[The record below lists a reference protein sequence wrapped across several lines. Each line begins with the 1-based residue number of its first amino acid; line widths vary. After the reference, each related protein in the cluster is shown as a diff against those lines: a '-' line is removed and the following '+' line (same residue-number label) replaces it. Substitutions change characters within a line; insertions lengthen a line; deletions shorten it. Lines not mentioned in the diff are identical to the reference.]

1 MLDSLQIETMEPTR
15 PQFYPNT
22 LQPTAI
28 NKENLE
34 LILREL
40 QLAIKNSVNIISKN
54 VQRPTDPSSY
64 GNIYSGIPGIV
75 LTLLRLERQ
84 KSCLQLKDGQ
94 ETNSYG
100 QIAFDL
106 IMSTP
111 TADISLVDGRISPI
125 GSALGPVLM
134 RILAFCENHNL
145 QLGKDMPDMTEDFS
159 IFNKAIEKGTIHGHL
174 VPFPGY
180 KPIGGDEV
188 LFGRAGL
195 LWAILTIEKHCLTE
209 KTRQSVLSHLEPA
222 LECVPKLVEAIIS
235 AGKQGS
241 QDFVK
246 LYGAKD
252 AMPLMYQW
260 MEGHYALG
268 AVHGTTGILTMLL
281 SCNLTDDQLE
291 LITETV
297 TGLCRVCIEQEGHF
311 PMCIPERS
319 AAPSRTSPF
328 VQMCHG
334 PPGLLI
340 LLNLVYQN
348 TSLLKRFWTPEWE
361 LALHLGTEKIWEEG
375 LLSKGASFCHGHTG
389 NAWPLIY
396 LHNTYEYNF
405 GQQQRAKQRR
415 STALGEKLNKEAP
428 LNSNFFLSR
437 ALPFMMLA
445 RESPPYSQQ
454 VDIKVSFDFR
464 APDRPYSFGE
474 GLTGQVSAWAETCAV
489 IKARLRKMEL
499 ESGNGEGRGG
509 LELEDDQFI
518 ESSLQQLGLFG
529 FAVNGPNTNQLSFGS
544 SLCQE

>member
-1 MLDSLQIETMEPTR
+1 MESAR

-22 LQPTAI
+22 LQPTDI
-28 NKENLE
+28 TKENLS
-34 LILREL
+34 LILKEL
-40 QLAIKNSVNIISKN
+40 QLAIKNGVDIISKN

-64 GNIYSGIPGIV
+64 GNIYSGIPGII

-84 KSCLQLKDGQ
+84 KSCLQQTTDHEDNK
-94 ETNSYG
+94 SYSK
-100 QIAFDL
+100 IAFDL

-111 TADISLVDGRISPI
+111 TANIDLVDGRMSPI
-125 GSALGPVLM
+125 GSALGAVLM
-134 RILAFCENHNL
+134 RILALCENHNL
-145 QLGKDMPDMTEDFS
+145 RLAQDVPDLADDFTV
-159 IFNKAIEKGTIHGHL
+159 FNKAVQNATLHGHV

-180 KPIGGDEV
+180 NPIGGDEV

-209 KTRQSVLSHLEPA
+209 KTRQLVLVHLEPA
-222 LECVPKLVEAIIS
+222 LECVPKLVDAIIS

-260 MEGHYALG
+260 MEGYYALG

-281 SCNLTDDQLE
+281 SSHLNDDQLE
-291 LITETV
+291 LVAETV
-297 TGLCRVCIEQEGHF
+297 TGLCRVCIEHEGHF
-311 PMCIPERS
+311 PMCIPERP
-319 AAPSRTSPF
+319 AAPLKTSPF
-328 VQMCHG
+328 VQLCHG

-340 LLNLVYQN
+340 LLNTVYQN
-348 TSLLKRFWTPEWE
+348 TSLLERFWRPEWE
-361 LALHLGTEKIWEEG
+361 LALRLGTEKIWQEG

-389 NAWPLIY
+389 NAWPLLY
-396 LHNTYEYNF
+396 LHNIYEYNV
-405 GQQQRAKQRR
+405 GYQQQAKQRGIA
-415 STALGEKLNKEAP
+415 ALEDKSELLKGSAP
-428 LNSNFFLSR
+428 LDSDFFLSR
-437 ALPFMMLA
+437 ALPFMMVA
-445 RESPPYSQQ
+445 RESPPYSQE
-454 VDIKVSFDFR
+454 VDIKTSFDFR

-474 GLTGQVSAWAETCAV
+474 GLTGQVCAWAETCAV

-499 ESGNGEGRGG
+499 ESTSNDGH
-509 LELEDDQFI
+509 ELEDGRFI

-529 FAVNGPNTNQLSFGS
+529 FVVNGPNTNQLLFGG